1 MPEAGAGHILMPTED
16 TDKDWEYFGK
26 TDPYWAV
33 LTDDKFRK
41 DNLTDDLVQSFFA
54 SGEAYVAFV
63 FQTIR
68 QHLDADFAPTS
79 ALDFGCGVGRL
90 VIPLARACESVVGI
104 DISEGM
110 LQEAQA
116 RCDSLS
122 LSNVRFEKSD
132 DQLSCVS
139 GRFDLI
145 NSYIVLQHIPPN
157 RGELIANCLI
167 ERLSDGGVG
176 VLHFVYHVESRS
188 RRPKLRSMVE
198 SWGLYPAVCA
208 VRRAGKRLA
217 RLLPWY
223 ASGKREMQ
231 MNAYDLNSLV
241 LGLQKGGVRRVHVEL
256 TNHRGCYG
264 VLLFFKRQSDDRYR
278 A

>member
-1 MPEAGAGHILMPTED
+1 MPTED

-33 LTDDKFRK
+33 LTDDKFHTE
-41 DNLTDDLVQSFFA
+41 NLTDDRVQSFFA
-54 SGEAYVAFV
+54 SGEAYVACI

-68 QHLDADFAPTS
+68 QHLDANFAPKA

-116 RCDSLS
+116 RCDSLG

-132 DQLSCVS
+132 DQLSRIS

-145 NSYIVLQHIPPN
+145 NSYIVLQHIPPH
-157 RGELIANCLI
+157 RGEVIAKHLV
-167 ERLSDGGVG
+167 ERLSNGGVG

-188 RRPKLRSMVE
+188 HRPKLRSMLE
-198 SWGLYPAVCA
+198 SWGLYPALCA
-208 VRRAGKRLA
+208 VRSAGRRLA
-217 RLLPWY
+217 RLLPRRT
-223 ASGKREMQ
+223 SGPPEMQ
-231 MNAYDLNSLV
+231 MNAYDLNSLF
-241 LGLQKGGVRRVHVEL
+241 LGLQKAGVRRVHVEL

-278 A
+278 V